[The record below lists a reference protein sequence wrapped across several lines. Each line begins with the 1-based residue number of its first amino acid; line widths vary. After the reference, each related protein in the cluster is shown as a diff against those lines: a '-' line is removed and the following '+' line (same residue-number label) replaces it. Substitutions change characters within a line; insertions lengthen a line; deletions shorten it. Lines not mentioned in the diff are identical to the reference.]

1 MVFKIKSTSPETTQH
16 IAQAFIKLLPQ
27 GSVVLLEGN
36 LGSGKTTFTKGI
48 GAGLNIKRA
57 IKSPTYTV
65 IKEYSLE
72 TGGLLVHVDAY
83 RLEEGG
89 EETVDLLYYLTD
101 QNYLFIEWSQF
112 LEDSLPNDYLKVRF
126 TPQESFNERLIEFE
140 SHGDQYDEVLRQLQE
155 VLADE

>member
-1 MVFKIKSTSPETTQH
+1 MILKIKSTSPETTQH
-16 IAQAFIKLLPQ
+16 IAQTLIELLPK

-57 IKSPTYTV
+57 IKSPTYTM
-65 IKEYSLE
+65 IKEYPLDN
-72 TGGLLVHVDAY
+72 GGLLVHMDAY

-101 QNYLFIEWSQF
+101 QNYIFIEWSQF
-112 LEDSLPNDYLKVRF
+112 LEDSLPDDYLKVRF
-126 TPQESFNERLIEFE
+126 TPQESLNDRLIEFE
-140 SHGDQYDEVLRQLQE
+140 AHGSQYDNVINRLQE
-155 VLADE
+155 VLEDE